1 MTTIAYQASA
11 TGGFKVTADTPRQ
24 AATLFFA
31 TFPKKRKCSVI
42 QGELD
47 GDFFVLRFNLCG
59 KRPLSLHD
67 VTKHTAPTLPDTN
80 QGA

>member
-11 TGGFKVTADTPRQ
+11 TGGFKMTADTPRQ
-24 AATLFFA
+24 AAVNFFIA
-31 TFPKKRKCSVI
+31 FPKKRKCSVI

-47 GDFFVLRFNLCG
+47 GGFFVIRFNLCG
-59 KRPLSLHD
+59 KRPASWHD

-80 QGA
+80 HA